1 MRSKILSVCVLALVM
16 LISACG
22 GGKVKPAT
30 EPTQKNPASV
40 KKAGALSESEKVEF
54 QQALES
60 IKTNNL
66 PNAEK
71 ILKKLSDKL
80 GASTSI
86 SANLA
91 LTYYKL
97 QRYDLAETQIN
108 NALAVNE
115 ADAETQNIAG
125 LIAIEMKK
133 HQAAENHFKRA
144 LTLKPDFAN
153 AHYNIALLYDI
164 YFQDI
169 PNAYSHYQKYLSL
182 VGDSDKETK
191 EWVDQLQYSL
201 KQ

>member
-1 MRSKILSVCVLALVM
+1 MYSKITSAILLSLAL
-16 LISACG
+16 LLSAC
-22 GGKVKPAT
+22 GGKVKPTT
-30 EPTQKNPASV
+30 ESEQKAQVTV
-40 KKAGALSESEKVEF
+40 KQTRDLSENEKIEY
-54 QQALES
+54 QQAIEAL
-60 IKTNNL
+60 KTNNL
-66 PNAEK
+66 SNAEK
-71 ILKKLSDKL
+71 LLKKLSDKL
-80 GASTSI
+80 GASTPI

-91 LTYYKL
+91 LTYYR
-97 QRYDLAETQIN
+97 QQNYDLAETQIN

-115 ADAETQNIAG
+115 ANAETQNIAG

-133 HQAAENHFKRA
+133 HQAAENYFKRA
-144 LTLKPDFAN
+144 LVLNPDFAN

-169 PNAYSHYQKYLSL
+169 PNASNHYKKYLSL

>member
-1 MRSKILSVCVLALVM
+1 MLSKLFSGILFSLL
-16 LISACG
+16 LLLPAC
-22 GGKVKPAT
+22 GGKVKPTT
-30 EPTQKNPASV
+30 EAEQKTQVTV
-40 KKAGALSESEKVEF
+40 KQARDLSENEKIEY
-54 QQALES
+54 QQAIEAL
-60 IKTNNL
+60 KTNNL

-71 ILKKLSDKL
+71 LLKKLSDKL

-86 SANLA
+86 SSNLA
-91 LTYYKL
+91 LTYYKQ

-115 ADAETQNIAG
+115 AHAETQNIAG

-133 HQAAENHFKRA
+133 HQAAESYFKRA
-144 LTLKPDFAN
+144 LVLNPDFAN

-169 PNAYSHYQKYLSL
+169 PNAYNHYKKYLSL